1 MGKRPEVLLFH
12 HAQGRTAG
20 VLAFADAIR
29 KAGHTVHVPD
39 LYAGPTFDDLSAG
52 VAHAREAGFDPIIER
67 GLRTADALPHRVVY
81 AGFSLGALPAQ
92 ELAQT
97 RPGAAEAL
105 LFEACAPV
113 AQFGRRWP
121 PGVPVQVGWMATTR
135 SLGKVP

>member
-1 MGKRPEVLLFH
+1 
-12 HAQGRTAG
+12 
-20 VLAFADAIR
+20 
-29 KAGHTVHVPD
+29 
-39 LYAGPTFDDLSAG
+39 
-52 VAHAREAGFDPIIER
+52 
-67 GLRTADALPHRVVY
+67 VVY

-135 SLGKVP
+135 SLGKGPRSLSSYDAAAAALLNQRVILFLESVSLANSEQ